1 VGGAVLRVN
10 VRTADH
16 AVIATV
22 VGEAIPCAERTRQF
36 VRVPLTPAE
45 QAARAKRR
53 RCDMDD
59 THLTLALLTLGDPG
73 RLTGGYLFHRR
84 LAEVAPQSRA
94 RIAFVSFP
102 ERPFPL
108 AALDAPRV
116 LRRAC
121 RLGAHALVLDSIVA
135 AFLGPWLAF
144 RPPPLPLIG
153 MLHQPP
159 GGIDHGPVRT
169 ALQARL
175 DRLAYRR
182 ARRLLVA
189 SESLREDLAASVPRH
204 VLRVVPPGRDVAT
217 APGRAPGDLRRGRRA
232 ALLCVG
238 NWLERKGIHSLLEAF
253 ARLPPETATLHLAGD
268 DRADPRYAARVRARL
283 RQPDLAGR
291 VVVHGPVPLEAV
303 AALYQAADVFVLP
316 SLKEPYGTV
325 YGEAMAFGLP
335 VVGWR
340 AGNLPY
346 LAEDGR
352 EGLLLA
358 PGDLGGL
365 ARALA
370 RLAED
375 DALRRRLGE
384 AARRRALSRPT
395 WDETAALFFAA
406 IRDAL
411 NA

>member
-1 VGGAVLRVN
+1 
-10 VRTADH
+10 
-16 AVIATV
+16 
-22 VGEAIPCAERTRQF
+22 
-36 VRVPLTPAE
+36 
-45 QAARAKRR
+45 
-53 RCDMDD
+53 MDD